1 MINRQQ
7 IMSDVDTIDH
17 ITILPRWRKPFD
29 RAKAIATLKRCK
41 TFYGDV
47 FEFSLP
53 DFARLENAADQ
64 ELLDELV
71 AVRETLLRQVF

>member
-7 IMSDVDTIDH
+7 IMSDVDTVDH
-17 ITILPRWRKPFD
+17 ITILPRWGKPFD
-29 RAKAIATLKRCK
+29 RARAIAALKRCK
-41 TFYGDV
+41 TYYGDA

-53 DFARLENAADQ
+53 DFARLENATDQ

-71 AVRETLLRQVF
+71 VVRETLLRHIF

>member
-7 IMSDVDTIDH
+7 IMNDVDAIDH
-17 ITILPRWRKPFD
+17 ITVLPRWGKPFD
-29 RAKAIATLKRCK
+29 RTKAIAALKRCK

-47 FEFSLP
+47 FDFSLP
-53 DFARLENAADQ
+53 DFARLEAASGQ

-71 AVRETLLRQVF
+71 AVRETLLRHIF

>member
-17 ITILPRWRKPFD
+17 ITILPRWNKPFD
-29 RAKAIATLKRCK
+29 RAKAIAALKRCK

-47 FEFSLP
+47 FDFSLP
-53 DFARLENAADQ
+53 DFARLEAASDQ

-71 AVRETLLRQVF
+71 AVRETLLRHIF